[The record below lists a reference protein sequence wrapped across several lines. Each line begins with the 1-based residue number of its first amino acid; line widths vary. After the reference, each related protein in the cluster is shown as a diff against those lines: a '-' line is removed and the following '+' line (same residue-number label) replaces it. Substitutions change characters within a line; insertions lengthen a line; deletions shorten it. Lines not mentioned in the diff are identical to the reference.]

1 MSNPDTE
8 SKKRFSNE
16 YSMGAHIVIKEI
28 KHLNYNKEVQ
38 MKKSCIRMSLHP
50 RSCNKSD
57 AGASKPKA

>member
-1 MSNPDTE
+1 
-8 SKKRFSNE
+8 
-16 YSMGAHIVIKEI
+16 MGAHIVIKEI

-57 AGASKPKA
+57 AGASKPKAKKAP